1 MSRNNVELLTVEEV
15 AAELGLTEGRVRQ
28 ICRAGRLGE
37 KVGTTWVITRPA
49 LEAFKKLD
57 RPHGRAGWL
66 RRR

>member
-1 MSRNNVELLTVEEV
+1 MARNNVELLTVDE
-15 AAELGLTEGRVRQ
+15 AATELGISAGRVRQ
-28 ICRAGRLGE
+28 FCRDGRLGE
-37 KVGTTWVITRPA
+37 KVGTTWVITRQQ